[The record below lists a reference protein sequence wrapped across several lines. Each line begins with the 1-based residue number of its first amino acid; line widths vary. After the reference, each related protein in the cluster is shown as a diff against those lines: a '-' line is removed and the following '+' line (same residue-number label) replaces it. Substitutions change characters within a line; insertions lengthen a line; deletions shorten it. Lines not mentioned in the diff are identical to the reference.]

1 MFGAS
6 FSRTPA
12 AALLLLTLVPAA
24 ACAAGALAIGQ
35 TEDLAKDG
43 YSIGIAVNAASDTV
57 AQRAALA
64 WCRNNGSPQTRA
76 QCKVIEAFRNRCVA
90 EANDPA
96 PGTPGAGWAVGD
108 DKKAAEEKA
117 MEMCLATAGESRRLF
132 CKVAQ
137 LLCDGP

>member
-1 MFGAS
+1 MFGAAL
-6 FSRTPA
+6 TKLPA
-12 AALLLLTLVPAA
+12 AIALLVALGPGS

-35 TEDLAKDG
+35 TEDLGKDG
-43 YSIGIAVNAASDTV
+43 YSIGIAVNAGTETV
-57 AQRAALA
+57 AQKGALA

-76 QCKVIEAFRNRCVA
+76 QCKIVESFHNQCVA

-96 PGTPGAGWAVGD
+96 PGTPGAGWGVGP
-108 DKKAAEEKA
+108 DKKPAEAKA
-117 MEMCLATAGESRRLF
+117 MDMCLATAGESRRLF